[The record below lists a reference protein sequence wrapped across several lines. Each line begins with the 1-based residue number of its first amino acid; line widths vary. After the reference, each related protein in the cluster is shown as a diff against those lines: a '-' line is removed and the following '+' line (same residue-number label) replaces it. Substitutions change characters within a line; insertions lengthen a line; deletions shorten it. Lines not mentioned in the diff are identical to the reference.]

1 MTTRLAR
8 RRALG
13 LLVSGAGVAL
23 LTACGTVAPTA
34 SNSSAAPTG
43 APAPTS
49 GAAASATSAPAA
61 TQVPVSTV
69 GVVVPAPNAAGQ
81 AKSGGILRMGIVGDL
96 PSLDGNDFGPAFDV
110 TYPIFNDLGQED
122 EKLNLSPELAESFDL
137 SSDFRTLKIN
147 LRQGVQF
154 QTGRE
159 LTSDDVKWE
168 IERSNDPKVSSG
180 VLRAFRILLTSVDTP
195 DKYTVI
201 IKSEQPWPA
210 IADYIHVMNVLD
222 QQTMAQADGK
232 LNPVGTGPFKFQEY
246 VQGDHLSLAKNP
258 NYWKKGLPYLDGI
271 RFQIFKDPQSMLV
284 AFEAGQLDAVDTPP
298 IRDTARY
305 QKDPNWQVVFNN
317 IAGDSYVITFN
328 TTQPPTNNKLLR
340 QAMSFALDR
349 QRIADSVL
357 QNVGAAKNI
366 PYYPSSPAYDQAADQ
381 FYTFDLD
388 KAKALLASAGMSN
401 VEMDFNI
408 NSTSDATEWSSI
420 SQIYQADLEKIG
432 IKINIRPFDN
442 PTLGQMLANVNYNGI
457 ASGTSTVGH
466 LHAGVLSASPTFG
479 YTSNRAGFKPDDF
492 KGIDSAILTEV
503 DPAKQQQAYTAWRNY
518 FLDQQWAMV
527 VTSKR
532 PRVATSSKVH
542 GIAYTRAEKLYYD
555 ETWLG

>member
-1 MTTRLAR
+1 MRVAR
-8 RRALG
+8 RRLLG
-13 LLVSGAGVAL
+13 YLISGTSLAL
-23 LTACGTVAPTA
+23 LAACGPTVPSAPTSSAASLGTTAPTA
-34 SNSSAAPTG
+34 GVGATPASASGPT
-43 APAPTS
+43 PAPL
-49 GAAASATSAPAA
+49 
-61 TQVPVSTV
+61 STV
-69 GVVVPAPNAAGQ
+69 GVIVPAPNTAGQ
-81 AKSGGILRMGIVGDL
+81 PKPGGILRLGIVGDL

-122 EKLNLSPELAESFDL
+122 EKLNLSGELADSFDL
-137 SSDFRTLKIN
+137 SSDFRRLKVN
-147 LRQGVQF
+147 LRKGVQYH
-154 QTGRE
+154 TGRE

-168 IERSNDPKVSSG
+168 IDRSNDPKVSAG
-180 VLRAFRILLTSVDTP
+180 VLRAFRILLTSVETP

-201 IKSEQPWPA
+201 INSEQAWPA
-210 IADYIHVMNVLD
+210 IADYIHVLNILD
-222 QQTMAQADGK
+222 QQTMAQPDGK

-246 VQGDHLSLAKNP
+246 VQGDHLSLVRNP

-284 AFEAGQLDAVDTPP
+284 AFEAGQLDAVNTPP
-298 IRDTARY
+298 IRDTARFEN
-305 QKDPNWQVVFNN
+305 DPNFQVVFNN

-328 TTQPPTNNKLLR
+328 TNQPPTNNKLLR

-349 QRIADSVL
+349 QRIADTVL
-357 QNVGAAKNI
+357 QKVGAPKNI

-381 FYTFDLD
+381 YYAFDMD
-388 KAKALLASAGMSN
+388 KAKALLAASGLSN

-420 SQIYQADLEKIG
+420 SQIYQADLDKIG
-432 IKINIRPFDN
+432 IKITIRPFDN
-442 PTLGQMLANVNYNGI
+442 PTLSQMLASVNYNGI

-479 YTSNRAGFKPDDF
+479 YTSNRAGFKPDEF
-492 KGIDSAILTEV
+492 KGIDYAILTEV
-503 DPAKQQQAYTAWRNY
+503 DPARQQQAYSTWRNY

-532 PRVATSSKVH
+532 PRVATSARVH

-555 ETWLG
+555 ETWLA